1 MSDVGERMLH
11 ELRRIREALEG
22 AQPLGFGKRTQPVYV
37 FVKHSPECLWYTRDK
52 HEAQN
57 VPVVER
63 DLTGYLRGVWRFDR
77 EYQGTFERVPKLML
91 LVHADR
97 DIVIQSGLET
107 HFSKSF
113 LAGLLELPP
122 EALHEP
128 LTLLVEDNTGGK
140 GRPTVFAR
148 LEWRGTRVKPA
159 FDKAV
164 VVDELLTAVQEKLG
178 LSSPFGWADN

>member
-1 MSDVGERMLH
+1 MNDVGERMLQ

-22 AQPLGFGKRTQPVYV
+22 AQPLGFGKKAQPVYV

-52 HEAQN
+52 HEGQN
-57 VPVVER
+57 IPVLER

-77 EYQGTFERVPKLML
+77 ADQGTGESVPKLML

-97 DIVIQSGLET
+97 DYVIQSGLET
-107 HFSKSF
+107 NFSKSF
-113 LAGLLELPP
+113 LAGLLELPT
-122 EALHEP
+122 EALQEP

-148 LEWRGTRVKPA
+148 LEWRGQRMTPTFNRT
-159 FDKAV
+159 V
-164 VVDELLTAVQEKLG
+164 VVEDLLVQVQATFGLG
-178 LSSPFGWADN
+178 SPFGAE